1 MKVYVA
7 GPMTGYVEHNFP
19 AFKAAAARLRS
30 LGYQVV
36 NPAELDEPLGLSHE
50 ELSDLPHEFFLRRDI
65 EALLDCDGIYTL
77 PGWRYSKGAT
87 LEVAV
92 AKGCGI
98 LRVKDHDLDLWRTFE
113 GEPLTEPSTEEPEE
127 GIYTLPP
134 GFRPD
139 SSILLCGSVTTENAT
154 IDPDNGVRLVGQ
166 DNVIHFPADAAVPA
180 HFDPLPDAKA
190 DGYEWP
196 PLCKEQTCPKH
207 GEANRQ
213 AAEDEVDHAEVIRL
227 HTTRPEV
234 EVPLWAR
241 GHSVPQP
248 GDRFP
253 DVAYVRDMTGR
264 TSAELAE
271 IARSHLSEQFERGEN

>member
-1 MKVYVA
+1 MKVYIA

-19 AFKAAAARLRS
+19 AFKAAAARLRA

-50 ELSDLPHEFFLRRDI
+50 ELSELPHEFFLRRDI
-65 EALLDCDGIYTL
+65 EALLDCEGIYTL
-77 PGWRYSKGAT
+77 PGWRHSKGAT

-98 LRVKDHDLDLWRTFE
+98 LRVKDHDLELWRTFE
-113 GEPLTEPSTEEPEE
+113 GEPLIEDHSYCEPVQGDGRGNSWCAHGETVTIANPEGCTE
-127 GIYTLPP
+127 L
-134 GFRPD
+134 
-139 SSILLCGSVTTENAT
+139 
-154 IDPDNGVRLVGQ
+154 
-166 DNVIHFPADAAVPA
+166 
-180 HFDPLPDAKA
+180 
-190 DGYEWP
+190 
-196 PLCKEQTCPKH
+196 TCPKH
-207 GEANRQ
+207 GEANRKG
-213 AAEDEVDHAEVIRL
+213 AEDEMDLAEVIEL

-253 DVAYVRDMTGR
+253 NVAYVRDLTGR
-264 TSAELAE
+264 TAAELAE
-271 IARSHLSEQFERGEN
+271 VARQSFTSEQFVRGTE